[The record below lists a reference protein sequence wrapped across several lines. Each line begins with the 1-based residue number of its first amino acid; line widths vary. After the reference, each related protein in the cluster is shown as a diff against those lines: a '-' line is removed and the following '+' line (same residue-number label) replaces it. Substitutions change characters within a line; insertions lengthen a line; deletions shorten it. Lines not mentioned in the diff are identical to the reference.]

1 VKALYAALWAETI
14 KVLRSRVFWLSQ
26 LFFVFVT
33 LMMGLMMFI
42 QSHPEISGKLGII
55 GTKASM
61 LRFGEPVW
69 QNYFALIKQALAAIG
84 MIGYGFVTS
93 WMFGREYSDKT
104 IKDILALPVSRSIIV
119 GAKFIVTAA
128 WCIILSLVFYA
139 FALVGGWLAGT
150 GGWSVSILKEF
161 TGAFASIAFLTM
173 LLCTP
178 VAFFAGTGR
187 GYLLPFAFIILTL
200 MLANF
205 TGLLG
210 LGPWFPW
217 SIPGMLSVPP
227 SKGGQLS
234 VASYFILLITSLCG
248 YLATQAW
255 WRWADQR

>member
-1 VKALYAALWAETI
+1 MISLSAALWSEAL
-14 KVLRSRVFWLSQ
+14 KVIRSRIFWLSQ

-42 QSHPEISGKLGII
+42 QAHPEISGKLGII
-55 GTKASM
+55 GTKATL

-69 QNYFALIKQALAAIG
+69 KNYFILIKQALAAIG

-93 WMFGREYSDKT
+93 WVFGREYSDKT
-104 IKDILALPVSRSIIV
+104 IKDILALPVSRLVIV
-119 GAKFIVTAA
+119 NAKFIIIAA
-128 WCIILSLVFYA
+128 WCIILSLVFYV
-139 FALVGGWLAGT
+139 FALIGGWLAGT
-150 GGWSVSILKEF
+150 GGWSVEVLYDF
-161 TGAFASIAFLTM
+161 TRTFASIAFLTM

-200 MLANF
+200 LLANF
-205 TGLLG
+205 SGLFG

-217 SIPGMLSVPP
+217 SIPGMLSVPAET
-227 SKGGQLS
+227 GGILT
-234 VASYFILLITSLCG
+234 VASYAILAFTSLTG